1 LVTHITPVS
10 FGKSR
15 YCYHRGGIPPR
26 RFTPLLSAG
35 FPSALKPLRSRI
47 VAAEVTPNKGDRQP
61 SMGKSLRYL
70 GWALLAIAAAFLGH
84 DLVLLLKNGRWD
96 AVSLAELWSWIHEPS
111 LDALRPQL
119 EALWSPLWLWMAEI
133 LTWPVWAV
141 FGAPGLLLTVSGRR
155 QAKRRRWWK

>member
-1 LVTHITPVS
+1 M
-10 FGKSR
+10 R
-15 YCYHRGGIPPR
+15 
-26 RFTPLLSAG
+26 
-35 FPSALKPLRSRI
+35 
-47 VAAEVTPNKGDRQP
+47 
-61 SMGKSLRYL
+61 KSLRYL

-84 DLVLLLKNGRWD
+84 DLVLLLKNSRWD

-119 EALWSPLWLWMAEI
+119 EALWSPLWRWMAEI

-141 FGAPGLLLTVSGRR
+141 FGAPGLLLTLSGRR